1 MPIRVRCSCG
11 HSLSV
16 PDQYAGKSGKCPKCG
31 QMLKIPAVEAGGPAA
46 AQAASAKSRP
56 TATATAAKPVGKP
69 AASAAPIPAA
79 SNPLDQLLSEAGIG
93 KESGPTCPQCR
104 APVAAGQV
112 LCVACGFHLESGQRL
127 TGVASSTDAA
137 QGQYSNKALNEADQ
151 SLRKEKAAD
160 DALKFV
166 GAPWWVYLA
175 CVLGLCMVIAFG
187 VIVKEGTV
195 VDENGEYIRAA
206 EGTIKGTIQRMPFLN
221 AMLFIGMC
229 VSGMVVWLATMA
241 TIAAAFQEKTMQG
254 VLCLVIPVL
263 YAYYYAFS
271 RWKKIRKTGLILMIW
286 SVVLV
291 ATFIGFMLT
300 RPTANQSGADQMI
313 IQTSGP

>member
-1 MPIRVRCSCG
+1 
-11 HSLSV
+11 
-16 PDQYAGKSGKCPKCG
+16 
-31 QMLKIPAVEAGGPAA
+31 
-46 AQAASAKSRP
+46 
-56 TATATAAKPVGKP
+56 
-69 AASAAPIPAA
+69 
-79 SNPLDQLLSEAGIG
+79 
-93 KESGPTCPQCR
+93 
-104 APVAAGQV
+104 V

-127 TGVASSTDAA
+127 TGVASPASSS

-160 DALKFV
+160 EALKFV

-206 EGTIKGTIQRMPFLN
+206 EGTIKGTIQRMPFMN
-221 AMLFIGMC
+221 AMFFIGMC

-271 RWKKIRKTGLILMIW
+271 RWKKNRKTSLILMIW